1 MINQGVSINLKNEC
15 NNSFYK
21 DFETCLIFQL
31 NSLNEKEPIIESSR
45 KSPVR
50 TICSQFKIVEYSARF

>member
-1 MINQGVSINLKNEC
+1 MINQGVSINLKSEC

-31 NSLNEKEPIIESSR
+31 NILNGKEPIIERSR

-50 TICSQFKIVEYSARF
+50 TICFQFVIVEYSARF

>member
-1 MINQGVSINLKNEC
+1 MINQGVSINLKSEC

-31 NSLNEKEPIIESSR
+31 NILNGKEPIIERSR

-50 TICSQFKIVEYSARF
+50 TICSQFVIVKYSARF